1 MEIVIDIG
9 NTNVVLGFY
18 KNGEWIQLLRYI
30 TKKDDEARVFYDLKI
45 RESILDLDFSIDNI
59 EDIYLSSVVPILT
72 KPISEVITALF
83 EKNVKVIGPTT
94 FPKAEILIDNPSEI
108 GTDLVANAVAAVTKH
123 NKACVIVDFGTAL
136 TFTTVTKE
144 YQILGVAI
152 APGIKTA
159 MSALHSKT
167 AQLPEVPAALP
178 KLVIGKNTTHAIQ
191 SGVLWGYVGL
201 VKEMIS
207 RIEAEV
213 EQPLFPIATGG
224 LSSVL
229 HPLQEVFSDIDINLT
244 LDGVRLIG
252 RQSFHQKT

>member
-1 MEIVIDIG
+1 MEIVLDIG

-18 KNGEWIQLLRYI
+18 KNDKWIQLLRFI
-30 TKKDDEARVFYDLKI
+30 TKKDDEAKLFYDLKI
-45 RESILDLDFSIDNI
+45 REALLDLEFNIDNI
-59 EDIYLSSVVPILT
+59 EGIYLSSVVPILT
-72 KPISEVITALF
+72 KPISEVIRSLF
-83 EKNVKVIGPTT
+83 EMNITVIRPST
-94 FPKAEILIDNPSEI
+94 FSKLKILIDNPSEI
-108 GTDLVANAVAAVTKH
+108 GTDLVANAIAAVTKH

-136 TFTTVTKE
+136 TFTTVTE
-144 YQILGVAI
+144 DYQILGVAI

-178 KLVIGKNTTHAIQ
+178 KSVIGKNTTHAIQ

-201 VKEMIS
+201 VKEMLV

-213 EQPLFPIATGG
+213 GQPLLPIATGG

-229 HPLQEVFSDIDINLT
+229 HPLKEIFADIDINLT

-252 RQSFHQKT
+252 RQVIS

>member
-18 KNGEWIQLLRYI
+18 KNEKWIQLLRFI
-30 TKKDDEARVFYDLKI
+30 TKKDDEAKLFYDLKI
-45 RESILDLDFSIDNI
+45 REALLDLEFNIDNI
-59 EDIYLSSVVPILT
+59 EGIYLSSVVPILT
-72 KPISEVITALF
+72 KPISEVIRSLF
-83 EKNVKVIGPTT
+83 EMNITVIRPST
-94 FPKAEILIDNPSEI
+94 FSKLKILIDNPSEI
-108 GTDLVANAVAAVTKH
+108 GTDLVANAIAAVTKH

-136 TFTTVTKE
+136 TFTTVTE
-144 YQILGVAI
+144 DYQILGVAI

-178 KLVIGKNTTHAIQ
+178 KSVIGKNTTHAIQ

-201 VKEMIS
+201 VKEMLV

-213 EQPLFPIATGG
+213 GQPLLPIATGG

-229 HPLQEVFSDIDINLT
+229 HPLKEIFADIDINLT

-252 RQSFHQKT
+252 RQVIS